1 MFKQQKKEKKSV
13 LIAINLP
20 QLIAYYVLTKRCYCS
35 SAPRQLAPQMKLM
48 NMGYI
53 YSSHFNK
60 IKGTFSTHLDG
71 REMMCPS
78 SRKWNLDGL
87 GPLLIAHKEPFPSP
101 FVLSSAYL
109 MVKFKF

>member
-1 MFKQQKKEKKSV
+1 MFKQKKKKKRV
-13 LIAINLP
+13 LKAINLS
-20 QLIAYYVLTKRCYCS
+20 QLIAYNVLKKTLLLLLRS
-35 SAPRQLAPQMKLM
+35 TMKLM